1 MIKLAKNNPIIKDIK
16 ELQKKT
22 VNDLVYVDDLSSIK
36 TIEGTNNVIDTFIY
50 CDELQYHDDTKKL
63 IDALIKKAHH
73 SYTISKQTYEYL
85 RQKENTAGLI
95 CTVLFKN
102 HILDDF
108 KNKEF
113 IVVCDR
119 LEIPGNIGTIYRTMD
134 ATKAEAMILVDAVVK
149 PQSAKLALASRGAN
163 FLLPT
168 ASASYE
174 ETIKWLLENNYTI
187 FLGEPNLG
195 KSYRE
200 YNYQGK
206 IAIVVGSERFGI
218 NPDWYNHKHEKVF
231 IPMYGS
237 NNSLNVGVAASI
249 LIYEATM
256 RRQKNKLGFSPSFL
270 FFRIIKSS

>member
-1 MIKLAKNNPIIKDIK
+1 MIQLAKNNPIIKDIK

-22 VNDLVYVDDLSSIK
+22 VDNLVYVDDLSSIK

-50 CDELQYHDDTKKL
+50 CNELEYHDDTKEL
-63 IDALIKKAHH
+63 IERLIKKTKN
-73 SYTISKQTYEYL
+73 SYIVSKQTYEYL

-95 CTVLFKN
+95 CTVEFIN
-102 HILDDF
+102 HNLNDF
-108 KNKEF
+108 KDKDF

-168 ASASYE
+168 ASKSYE
-174 ETIKWLLENNYTI
+174 DTINWLLDNNYTI

-200 YNYQGK
+200 YDYHGK

-256 RRQKNKLGFSPSFL
+256 RRLNK
-270 FFRIIKSS
+270 

>member
-108 KNKEF
+108 KNKENPSLYLSRNLKFTKVYPESGKNYYF
-113 IVVCDR
+113 IISDNEFKGMCTDLFDKLWNARTDIIISNKDEILDR
-119 LEIPGNIGTIYRTMD
+119 IAKSISYTRLISESFGENI
-134 ATKAEAMILVDAVVK
+134 E
-149 PQSAKLALASRGAN
+149 
-163 FLLPT
+163 
-168 ASASYE
+168 
-174 ETIKWLLENNYTI
+174 
-187 FLGEPNLG
+187 
-195 KSYRE
+195 
-200 YNYQGK
+200 
-206 IAIVVGSERFGI
+206 
-218 NPDWYNHKHEKVF
+218 
-231 IPMYGS
+231 
-237 NNSLNVGVAASI
+237 
-249 LIYEATM
+249 
-256 RRQKNKLGFSPSFL
+256 
-270 FFRIIKSS
+270 

>member
-1 MIKLAKNNPIIKDIK
+1 MIKLAKNKPIIKDIK

-256 RRQKNKLGFSPSFL
+256 RRQKK
-270 FFRIIKSS
+270 